1 MRQQETRHR
10 RETTR
15 EDMTHHTHMTHMTG
29 ERDMERV
36 LRCDGQV

>member
-15 EDMTHHTHMTHMTG
+15 EDMTHDAHDTHDRRERHG
-29 ERDMERV
+29 ESP
-36 LRCDGQV
+36 QV